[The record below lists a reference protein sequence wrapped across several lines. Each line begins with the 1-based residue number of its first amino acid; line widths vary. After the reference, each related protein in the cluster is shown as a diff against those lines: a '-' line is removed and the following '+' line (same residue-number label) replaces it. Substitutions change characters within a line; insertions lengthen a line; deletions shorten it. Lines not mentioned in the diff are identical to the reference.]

1 MVTHQ
6 IAMHGIQEDQELQN
20 IRIVSQIVQCFLPI
34 IKINVA
40 SILCCI
46 FLTHFNPMFRFYI
59 PWKHQKTFS
68 FLPFSGDIKMEH
80 WAKIG

>member
-34 IKINVA
+34 IKN
-40 SILCCI
+40 
-46 FLTHFNPMFRFYI
+46 
-59 PWKHQKTFS
+59 
-68 FLPFSGDIKMEH
+68 
-80 WAKIG
+80 